1 MIKQFFRAR
10 PTGGFQARSVERDRA
25 NDDASVKSVD
35 DAIIEALEKAKA
47 ERDGLKRRM
56 DDVLARAAIVGGND
70 LDDHLTRAGDRS
82 DMLRKSDADI
92 RQGYQRLR
100 ELDQNIAHFERVQ
113 TALRERAP
121 TPVT

>member
-10 PTGGFQARSVERDRA
+10 PTGAFQARSVERDRA

-113 TALRERAP
+113 TTLRERAP

>member
-10 PTGGFQARSVERDRA
+10 PTGAFQARSVERDRA

-47 ERDGLKRRM
+47 ERNGLKRRM

-113 TALRERAP
+113 TTLRERAP

>member
-10 PTGGFQARSVERDRA
+10 PTDAFQARSVERDRA

-100 ELDQNIAHFERVQ
+100 ELDQNITHYERVQ
-113 TALRERAP
+113 TTLRERAP